1 MLDWLLELSGC
12 KANRII
18 TELHVMVDKNI
29 LASLQPGI
37 YFFKDKACQVELR
50 NSLQSEEK
58 ETFHQRIADI
68 LIRELPE
75 NDDKLKAISQH
86 LLQIK
91 NDLAYCR
98 VLSKAGDA
106 FRHSFQNEQA
116 LQCYS
121 KVIKDLENSQD
132 PESDRLFSET
142 AIQYSKIS
150 AGQHETAKVLDILSE
165 ALMRAKR
172 QGNLPDQSLVE
183 MHIAKNEWVRAHYD
197 QAIVHFERGWAIAE
211 GLEDQQFRRS
221 IDPFSTFFF
230 YWQGKFR
237 EAILNHE
244 KTTPYISDYP
254 EFRFH
259 LVALNMVGYC
269 YVQIGQITQGLGIID
284 FIRDYCLK
292 KGDLELASNALGN
305 LGEIML
311 TLRRIDD
318 AQIYIREA
326 MKMAKDANR
335 WVWIGLQLPMAF
347 AHLCKGEHQ
356 QALSCIDKFLKN
368 SRGVEAVAPYPYL
381 LDLLRAMELG
391 ELPKVDGL
399 SMDQEV
405 DKSIQS
411 QNIYLKGM
419 GYRHHAFLLHRR
431 GAPREQ
437 VMASFR
443 ESIRW
448 LSMASHKIESAR
460 SRVEFA
466 RYLISQG
473 DEAKAKVLTH
483 RAHKELALLNTD
495 LNLDL
500 IPHDLQGLSP
510 PFANKK
516 EGLLKKMLKLSRDIM
531 HIRDNRDLMQHMI
544 SVINQLTGAE
554 RGAIFLLE
562 KNGSNGTEVSLR
574 ASKNLTADEVEHT
587 DFSSSLELIKET
599 IKSRQGSIHIAQSSK
614 TEPGVPSQRIR
625 SMICVPMIFH
635 DKIIGVLY
643 HDNRLLSSAFKEED
657 LEILSYFVAL
667 AAIALSNANAY
678 EGINALNQKLQ
689 EREKILRRGALDL
702 SPF

>member
-1 MLDWLLELSGC
+1 MVSSLIEKEQNCNRIPALASLFEGEFMLDWLLELSGF
-12 KANRII
+12 KANRIV
-18 TELHVMVDKNI
+18 TELHALVAKDS

-37 YFFKDKACQVELR
+37 YFFRDKACQVELR
-50 NSLQSEEK
+50 NSLQSEER
-58 ETFHQRIADI
+58 ETFHRRIADI
-68 LIRELPE
+68 LIRELPG

-86 LLQIK
+86 LLQIT
-91 NDLAYCR
+91 NDLAHCR

-106 FRHSFQNEQA
+106 FRHSIQNEQA
-116 LQCYS
+116 LQCYA
-121 KVIKDLENSQD
+121 KVFKDLKKSQD

-150 AGQHETAKVLDILSE
+150 AAQHETSKVLNTLSE

-172 QGNLPDQSLVE
+172 QGNLPAQSLIE
-183 MHIAKNEWVRAHYD
+183 MQIARNEWIRAHYD

-237 EAILNHE
+237 EAVLNHE

-284 FIRDYCLK
+284 FVRDYCLK
-292 KGDLELASNALGN
+292 KGDLDLASNALGI

-311 TLRRIDD
+311 TMRRIDE
-318 AQIYIREA
+318 AQTYLQEA
-326 MKMAKDANR
+326 IKMAEEVKNP

-356 QALSCIDKFLKN
+356 QTLSCINKFLKN
-368 SRGVEAVAPYPYL
+368 SRGVDAIAPYPYL

-391 ELPKVDGL
+391 ELPKVDVL

-419 GYRHHAFLLHRR
+419 AYRHHAFLLHRK
-431 GAPREQ
+431 GAPQEQ

-448 LSMASHKIESAR
+448 LSMSGHKIESAR
-460 SRVEFA
+460 SKVEFA
-466 RYLISQG
+466 R
-473 DEAKAKVLTH
+473 
-483 RAHKELALLNTD
+483 
-495 LNLDL
+495 
-500 IPHDLQGLSP
+500 
-510 PFANKK
+510 
-516 EGLLKKMLKLSRDIM
+516 
-531 HIRDNRDLMQHMI
+531 
-544 SVINQLTGAE
+544 
-554 RGAIFLLE
+554 
-562 KNGSNGTEVSLR
+562 
-574 ASKNLTADEVEHT
+574 
-587 DFSSSLELIKET
+587 
-599 IKSRQGSIHIAQSSK
+599 
-614 TEPGVPSQRIR
+614 
-625 SMICVPMIFH
+625 
-635 DKIIGVLY
+635 
-643 HDNRLLSSAFKEED
+643 
-657 LEILSYFVAL
+657 
-667 AAIALSNANAY
+667 
-678 EGINALNQKLQ
+678 
-689 EREKILRRGALDL
+689 
-702 SPF
+702 